1 MRVAHFIQRY
11 PPALGGSE
19 AYFARLSRYLAE
31 AGDRVTVFTT
41 TALDLEAFWSPRA
54 RSLPPGVARDG
65 EVEVRRHAP
74 TLRFRGRRFL
84 FKPLS
89 LLPHR
94 TWQALLLPVNPICPT
109 MWRDVGRP
117 GEQFDVVHAA
127 AFPYAWPIA
136 CARRL
141 AKKLGVPFV
150 LTPFLHLGDP
160 EQPDDPTRRAYTHP
174 ALLDL
179 ARSADRLFVQT
190 EGERDEL
197 LRRGFPADRVI
208 LQGMGID
215 HDSCTGGDRARARR
229 EWGVGPDEV
238 VVGHLANNSREKGT
252 VDLLLA
258 AAQAWECGA
267 HFRVVLAGP
276 EMPNF
281 LRFWQTYR
289 HADRVSRLGAL
300 DARQKR
306 DFFAGIDV
314 FALPSRSDS
323 FGIVLPEA
331 WANGVPSVAYR
342 AGGIAWLI
350 RHEKDGL
357 LARCGDIEG
366 LAAALAR
373 LADDAGLRRALGEAG
388 RLRTRGEFDWE
399 EKLRLVR
406 DTYADSARGP
416 RSPEARG

>member
-19 AYFARLSRYLAE
+19 AYFARLSRYLAA

-54 RSLPPGVARDG
+54 RSLPSDMTRDDG
-65 EVEVRRHAP
+65 VEVRRHAP

-84 FKPLS
+84 LKPLS

-94 TWQALLLPVNPICPT
+94 TWQALLLPVNPLCPT
-109 MWRDVGRP
+109 MWRDAGRT
-117 GEQFDVVHAA
+117 GERFDVVHAA

-141 AKKLGVPFV
+141 ARTIGVPFV

-174 ALLDL
+174 ALLNL

-197 LRRGFPADRVI
+197 LRRGFPAGRIV

-215 HDSCTGGDRARARR
+215 RNSCTGGDRARARR

-258 AAQAWECGA
+258 AGRSWERDA
-267 HFRVVLAGP
+267 RFRVILAGP

-281 LRFWQTYR
+281 LRFWPTYR
-289 HADRVSRLGAL
+289 HAGRVSRLGAL

-331 WANGVPSVAYR
+331 WANGVPNVAYR

-350 RHEKDGL
+350 RHEEDGL
-357 LARCGDIEG
+357 LVRCGDVEG
-366 LAAALAR
+366 LGAALAR
-373 LADDAGLRRALGEAG
+373 LAGDAGLRRALGEAG
-388 RLRTRGEFDWE
+388 RLRTREEFDWE

-406 DTYADSARGP
+406 DTYTDLVTARDLAHHP
-416 RSPEARG
+416 R